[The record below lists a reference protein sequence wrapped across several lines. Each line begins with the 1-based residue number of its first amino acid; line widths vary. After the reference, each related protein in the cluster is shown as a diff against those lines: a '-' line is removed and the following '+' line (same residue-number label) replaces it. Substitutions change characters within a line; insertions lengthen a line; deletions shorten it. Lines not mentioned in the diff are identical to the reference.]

1 LTKNKKSGK
10 NLPVIVGGMTMQAVI
25 KTGGKQYRVK
35 PGDIIKVEK
44 IEGNPGDS
52 VEFNEV
58 LMVTDSQKGNKL
70 GLPLLK
76 DYSVKGEILDH
87 VKGEKITV
95 FKFKRK
101 KGYRRKK
108 GHRQVYT
115 SIRITEVNG

>member
-1 LTKNKKSGK
+1 
-10 NLPVIVGGMTMQAVI
+10 MQAVI

-44 IEGNPGDS
+44 IDGNPGDS

-58 LMVTDSQKGNKL
+58 LMVTDPQKENKL

-115 SIRITEVNG
+115 SIRIKEVNG